1 MPEPGIYT
9 GNLRHRRFGPRPHQF
24 NYRVFLAL
32 LDIDRIPEL
41 MRVSRFASYN
51 RFNWA
56 SFEQR
61 DHFGDPRLSLRERMA
76 RDAAANG
83 LQLPAGPI
91 FLLTHLRYLGYY
103 FNPISL
109 FYCYT
114 ASGELGMVLAE
125 VANTFGERHNYWLW
139 AGNRIA
145 SENSHR
151 YQVPK
156 QMHVSP
162 FMDMALD
169 YAFALTAPGERLT
182 AHMDTL
188 AGGQRTFD
196 ATLSLQRQP
205 WSARSLHRALRA
217 HPWMTFKVIAA
228 IHWEALRLWAKGV
241 PVFTHPAR
249 RDAVPSSQSKRES
262 A

>member
-1 MPEPGIYT
+1 MLEPGIYT
-9 GNLRHRRFGPRPHQF
+9 GNLRHRRLAPRPHEF
-24 NYRVFLAL
+24 NYGVFLAL

-41 MRVSRFASYN
+41 MRVSRFTAHN
-51 RFNWA
+51 RFAWA
-56 SFEQR
+56 SFQDR
-61 DHFGDPRLSLRERMA
+61 DHFGDPALPLRERLA
-76 RDAAANG
+76 RDAAAQG
-83 LQLPAGPI
+83 LALPTGRI
-91 FLLTHLRYLGYY
+91 FLLTHLRYLGYC

-114 ASGELGMVLAE
+114 PDGELALVLAE
-125 VANTFGERHNYWLW
+125 VASTFGERHNYWLS
-139 AGNRIA
+139 AANQLPA
-145 SENSHR
+145 ANSRRHR
-151 YQVPK
+151 VPK

-169 YAFALTAPGERLT
+169 YDFTLTLPGDRLT

-188 AGGQRTFD
+188 EGGIKTFD
-196 ATLSLQRQP
+196 ATLNLRREP
-205 WSARSLHRALRA
+205 WSAAALHRALRR
-217 HPWMTFKVIAA
+217 HPWMTLKVIAA

-249 RDAVPSSQSKRES
+249 KEKR